1 MTVPNIV
8 AALYQFVELPDFREF
23 RDPLLT
29 ECIAAGLTGTL
40 LLAEEGINGT
50 VAGSHEGIDALRAF
64 LDADGRF
71 DRLEYKESLVD
82 PEGEPF
88 FRMKVKLKREI
99 VTLGVPGISPKMKVG
114 RYVEPEDW
122 NELITDPD
130 TVVIDTRNDYEYEV
144 GTFRGA
150 VNPQT
155 TSFREFPEWV
165 KTNLDPNRVKKVA
178 MFCTGGIRCEKSTSY
193 LLDQG
198 FEEVYHLRGGI
209 LNYFERVPPEA
220 TTWEGECFVFDNRVT
235 VNHHLEPGAY
245 DQCHACRRPITAD
258 DTLRPEYQLGVQCHR
273 CCDEHTEAQRA
284 RFAMRQRQIELASQR
299 GERHVGVDSHEF
311 SDRQARARALRETR
325 KEAQRHRTLKPHA
338 SRVAG

>member
-1 MTVPNIV
+1 MTAPNIV

-50 VAGSHEGIDALRAF
+50 VAGSREGIDALRAF

-150 VNPQT
+150 VNPARTQQLT
-155 TSFREFPEWV
+155 RRRYP
-165 KTNLDPNRVKKVA
+165 PGGQPP
-178 MFCTGGIRCEKSTSY
+178 TGP
-193 LLDQG
+193 
-198 FEEVYHLRGGI
+198 
-209 LNYFERVPPEA
+209 VPHPRRTDRA
-220 TTWEGECFVFDNRVT
+220 AVGPPRRR
-235 VNHHLEPGAY
+235 HH
-245 DQCHACRRPITAD
+245 
-258 DTLRPEYQLGVQCHR
+258 
-273 CCDEHTEAQRA
+273 
-284 RFAMRQRQIELASQR
+284 
-299 GERHVGVDSHEF
+299 
-311 SDRQARARALRETR
+311 
-325 KEAQRHRTLKPHA
+325 
-338 SRVAG
+338 